1 MLDHVELARAAGRR
15 LALELDPGLE
25 VAVERLLVPA
35 RYESSPAR
43 FDAVG
48 IAIAGL
54 VVSIAQF
61 VWHIYRDSTANREK
75 TRESIVLQIRVQV
88 DVPAVLT
95 PEERDLVIDAVLEE
109 MERSEPPRAI
119 SPPADR

>member
-15 LALELDPGLE
+15 LALELDPELE
-25 VAVERLLVPA
+25 VAMERLLAPA
-35 RYESSPAR
+35 RYGSSPAR

-54 VVSIAQF
+54 VVSVAQLA
-61 VWHIYRDSTANREK
+61 WQIYRDVTTDREK
-75 TRESIVLQIRVQV
+75 TRESLALQIRMRVE
-88 DVPAVLT
+88 VPAVVT
-95 PEERDLVIDAVLEE
+95 PEERDLVIDAVLAEL
-109 MERSEPPRAI
+109 ERSEPPRAI